1 MANSQPTEQYSNL
14 CTPFSFTGFNM
25 SFTNLYKH
33 YFDQLIYI
41 AMRLIV
47 FKGLPDT
54 IDETFLKYT
63 LLCNGKSVFFK
74 LDQEVLE
81 NRQLASMP
89 LKPGDVVALNGSEA
103 NMETVYYMHRNCIV
117 NNSAFGKSYVLTPGK
132 DCEIVYCTQ
141 PDRYKQFGYGGLFS
155 LIARTATI
163 LADNDISINCAQ
175 KNTRLV
181 NLIGADDTATVR
193 SAEVAIQALYNGDP
207 YKIVQSSLVSNL
219 QGIPMTQK
227 TATNDIVQLIEM
239 RQYVYSHFYEALGLQ
254 THDNM
259 KKERLITEEI
269 NDNEEISALNIDD
282 ILVSIKEGLE
292 RVNKM
297 FDLNITADLNK
308 IVKRAHEEDEK
319 LLDDSAT
326 DPEKPEEDPFQYYD
340 SAEMRRIIYGLKAVL
355 EDVPEQEPDPD
366 PEQEPDPDPEPEPDP
381 DPEPEPDPDPEQEPD
396 PDPEPEP
403 DPDPEPEPDPDPEQ
417 QPDPDPEQEPD
428 PDPEQEPDPD
438 PEQEPDPDPEQQ
450 PDPDPEQ
457 PDISIEIHAEDNAS
471 VTVEIQQPDGEEVP
485 T

>member
-1 MANSQPTEQYSNL
+1 MPNNQPTEQYSNL
-14 CTPFSFTGFNM
+14 CTPFSFIGFNM

-47 FKGLPDT
+47 FDGLPNT

-117 NNSAFGKSYVLTPGK
+117 NNSAFGKSYFLTPGK
-132 DCEIVYCTQ
+132 DCEIVYCTHT
-141 PDRYKQFGYGGLFS
+141 DRYKQFGYGGLFA

-193 SAEVAIQALYNGDP
+193 SAEAAINAIYNGDP

-282 ILVSIKEGLE
+282 ILVSIKEGME

-297 FDLNITADLNK
+297 FDLNIQVYLNK
-308 IVKRAHEEDEK
+308 IVQRAHEEDEK
-319 LLDDSAT
+319 LLDDSEA
-326 DPEKPEEDPFQYYD
+326 DPEAPEEDPFKYYD
-340 SAEMRRIIYGLKAVL
+340 SAEIRRIIYGLKAVL
-355 EDVPEQEPDPD
+355 EDVPEPDPD
-366 PEQEPDPDPEPEPDP
+366 PEQ
-381 DPEPEPDPDPEQEPD
+381 
-396 PDPEPEP
+396 
-403 DPDPEPEPDPDPEQ
+403 EPDPDPEQ

-428 PDPEQEPDPD
+428 PDPEQQPDPD
-438 PEQEPDPDPEQQ
+438 PEQE

-457 PDISIEIHAEDNAS
+457 PDISIEIHAEDNAA

>member
-1 MANSQPTEQYSNL
+1 MPNNQPIEQYSNL

-47 FKGLPDT
+47 FDGLPDT

-141 PDRYKQFGYGGLFS
+141 PDRYKQFGYGGLFA

-207 YKIVQSSLVSNL
+207 YKIVQSSLVGNL

-239 RQYVYSHFYEALGLQ
+239 RQYVYSHFYESIGLQ

-308 IVKRAHEEDEK
+308 IVQRAHEEDEK
-319 LLDDSAT
+319 LLDDSET
-326 DPEKPEEDPFQYYD
+326 DPEEPEEDPFKYYD
-340 SAEMRRIIYGLKAVL
+340 SSEMRRIIYGLKAVL
-355 EDVPEQEPDPD
+355 EDVPE
-366 PEQEPDPDPEPEPDP
+366 PEQ
-381 DPEPEPDPDPEQEPD
+381 Q
-396 PDPEPEP
+396 
-403 DPDPEPEPDPDPEQ
+403 PDPDPEQ
-417 QPDPDPEQEPD
+417 QPDPDPEQQPDPEPEQEPD

-457 PDISIEIHAEDNAS
+457 EPDPEPEQQPDPDPEQEPDQDPEQQPDQDPEQPDISIEIHAEDNAA
-471 VTVEIQQPDGEEVP
+471 VTIDIQQPDGEEVP

>member
-1 MANSQPTEQYSNL
+1 MPNNQPIEQYSNL

-47 FKGLPDT
+47 FDGLPDT

-117 NNSAFGKSYVLTPGK
+117 NNSAFGKSYMLTPGK

-141 PDRYKQFGYGGLFS
+141 PDRYKQFGYGGLFA

-193 SAEVAIQALYNGDP
+193 SAEVAIQAIYNGDP
-207 YKIVQSSLVSNL
+207 YKIVQSSLVGNL

-297 FDLNITADLNK
+297 FDLNIQADLNK
-308 IVKRAHEEDEK
+308 IVQRAHEEDGK
-319 LLDDSAT
+319 LLDESET
-326 DPEKPEEDPFQYYD
+326 YPEEPEEDPFQYYD

-355 EDVPEQEPDPD
+355 EDVPEPDPD
-366 PEQEPDPDPEPEPDP
+366 PEQEPDPDPEQEPDL
-381 DPEPEPDPDPEQEPD
+381 DPEQE
-396 PDPEPEP
+396 
-403 DPDPEPEPDPDPEQ
+403 
-417 QPDPDPEQEPD
+417 PDPDPEQEPD

-438 PEQEPDPDPEQQ
+438 PEQEPDPDPEQE
-450 PDPDPEQ
+450 PDPEQ
-457 PDISIEIHAEDNAS
+457 PDISIEIHAEDNAA

>member
-438 PEQEPDPDPEQQ
+438 PEQQ

>member
-1 MANSQPTEQYSNL
+1 MPNNQPIEQYSNL

-47 FKGLPDT
+47 FDGLPDT

-89 LKPGDVVALNGSEA
+89 LKPGDVVALNGSES

-141 PDRYKQFGYGGLFS
+141 PDRYKQFGYGGLFA

-308 IVKRAHEEDEK
+308 IVQRAHEEDEK
-319 LLDDSAT
+319 MLDNSET
-326 DPEKPEEDPFQYYD
+326 DPEEPEEDPFKYYD

-355 EDVPEQEPDPD
+355 EDVPEPDPDPEQEPDPD
-366 PEQEPDPDPEPEPDP
+366 PEQEPDPDPEQ
-381 DPEPEPDPDPEQEPD
+381 EPDPDPEQEPD
-396 PDPEPEP
+396 PDPEQEP
-403 DPDPEPEPDPDPEQ
+403 DPDPEQQPDPDPEQ

-438 PEQEPDPDPEQQ
+438 PEQEPDPDPEQE

-457 PDISIEIHAEDNAS
+457 PDISIEIHAEDNAA